1 MNQGSRLYNGNEGE
15 EIPKKQEQDNV
26 DRGPFPGRW
35 MKKFPIR
42 GARAVSRSIL
52 IFDSFSESL
61 SNEGK
66 GDGGEEEGGPEE
78 EEANMKK
85 KMGLTDVPLR
95 K

>member
-1 MNQGSRLYNGNEGE
+1 
-15 EIPKKQEQDNV
+15 
-26 DRGPFPGRW
+26 

-42 GARAVSRSIL
+42 GARAVSRSIP

-66 GDGGEEEGGPEE
+66 GDGGEEEDGPEE